1 MQNIKNDKTALM
13 ADIVADAVLDARGE
27 SCPYPFIR
35 TKWLMEQIASG
46 EVLKVI
52 VNDPEA
58 LQNIDSLTKK
68 SGDRILRIENEG
80 DTHIIY
86 VKKEQMESHEK
97 RKT

>member
-1 MQNIKNDKTALM
+1 M

-52 VNDPEA
+52 VN
-58 LQNIDSLTKK
+58 
-68 SGDRILRIENEG
+68 EG

-86 VKKEQMESHEK
+86 VKKNK
-97 RKT
+97 

>member
-1 MQNIKNDKTALM
+1 MQNIKNDKTALIV
-13 ADIVADAVLDARGE
+13 DIAADAVLDARGE

-58 LQNIDSLTKK
+58 LQNIDAWIKK

-86 VKKEQMESHEK
+86 VKKNK
-97 RKT
+97 

>member
-1 MQNIKNDKTALM
+1 MKEIKNDKTVDENARISM
-13 ADIVADAVLDARGE
+13 ADIVVDAILDARGE
-27 SCPYPFIR
+27 LCPYPFIR

-58 LQNIDSLTKK
+58 LQNIDSWTKK

-80 DTHIIY
+80 NTHIIY
-86 VKKEQMESHEK
+86 VKKNK
-97 RKT
+97 

>member
-1 MQNIKNDKTALM
+1 M
-13 ADIVADAVLDARGE
+13 AEMIPDAILDVRGG

-35 TKWLMEQIASG
+35 TKWLIGKIASG

-58 LQNIDSLTKK
+58 LQNIDSWNKK

-80 DTHIIY
+80 DTYIIY
-86 VKKEQMESHEK
+86 IKKNS
-97 RKT
+97 R